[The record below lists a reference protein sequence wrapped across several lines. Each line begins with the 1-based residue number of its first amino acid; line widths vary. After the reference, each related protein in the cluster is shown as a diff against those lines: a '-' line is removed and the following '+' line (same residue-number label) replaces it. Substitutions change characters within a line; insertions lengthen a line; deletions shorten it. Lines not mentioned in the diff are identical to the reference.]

1 MIKIVLIFVFL
12 IFLSS
17 CGSVKDGLTLKKKSN
32 ADEFL
37 VEKKNPL
44 VLPPDFN
51 KLPIPNEQIN
61 DEIPDEFNE
70 VEKFSIEK
78 LDKEG
83 ATISIAFDDEHLEW
97 ETVEKEE
104 SKLWTPWT
112 K

>member
-44 VLPPDFN
+44 VLPPDFD
-51 KLPIPNEQIN
+51 KLPIPNEQTM
-61 DEIPDEFNE
+61 DEISDELNE
-70 VEKFSIEK
+70 VEKLISKNKDKIKKKKNNSSSNKIEQNILNK
-78 LDKEG
+78 IK
-83 ATISIAFDDEHLEW
+83 
-97 ETVEKEE
+97 
-104 SKLWTPWT
+104 T

>member
-70 VEKFSIEK
+70 VEKLISKNKDKIKKKKNNSSSNKIEQNILNK
-78 LDKEG
+78 IK
-83 ATISIAFDDEHLEW
+83 
-97 ETVEKEE
+97 
-104 SKLWTPWT
+104 T

>member
-70 VEKFSIEK
+70 VEKLISKNKNKVKKSENNSSSNKIEQNILNK
-78 LDKEG
+78 IK
-83 ATISIAFDDEHLEW
+83 
-97 ETVEKEE
+97 
-104 SKLWTPWT
+104 T

>member
-1 MIKIVLIFVFL
+1 MIKIVLVFVFL

-44 VLPPDFN
+44 VLPPDFD
-51 KLPIPNEQIN
+51 KLPIPNEQTM
-61 DEIPDEFNE
+61 DEISDELNE
-70 VEKFSIEK
+70 VEKLISKNKDKIKKKKNNSSSNKIEQNILNK
-78 LDKEG
+78 IK
-83 ATISIAFDDEHLEW
+83 
-97 ETVEKEE
+97 
-104 SKLWTPWT
+104 T

>member
-1 MIKIVLIFVFL
+1 MIKIVLVFVFL

-44 VLPPDFN
+44 VLPPDFD
-51 KLPIPNEQIN
+51 KLPIPNEQTM
-61 DEIPDEFNE
+61 DEISDELNE
-70 VEKFSIEK
+70 VEKLISKNKDKIKKTKNNSSSNKIEQNILNK
-78 LDKEG
+78 IK
-83 ATISIAFDDEHLEW
+83 
-97 ETVEKEE
+97 
-104 SKLWTPWT
+104 T

>member
-70 VEKFSIEK
+70 IEK
-78 LDKEG
+78 L
-83 ATISIAFDDEHLEW
+83 ISKNKNKVKKSENNSSSNKIEQNILN
-97 ETVEKEE
+97 KI
-104 SKLWTPWT
+104 KT

>member
-1 MIKIVLIFVFL
+1 MIKIVLVFVFL

-70 VEKFSIEK
+70 VEKLISKNKNKVKKSENNSSSNKIEQNILNK
-78 LDKEG
+78 IK
-83 ATISIAFDDEHLEW
+83 
-97 ETVEKEE
+97 
-104 SKLWTPWT
+104 T

>member
-44 VLPPDFN
+44 VLPPDFD
-51 KLPIPNEQIN
+51 KLPIPNEQTM
-61 DEIPDEFNE
+61 DEISDELNE
-70 VEKFSIEK
+70 VEKLISKNKNKVKKSENNSSSNKIEQNILNK
-78 LDKEG
+78 IK
-83 ATISIAFDDEHLEW
+83 
-97 ETVEKEE
+97 
-104 SKLWTPWT
+104 T